1 MKLFHER
8 DISRGFC
15 ENCAKIV
22 ETTFVRRDIPFSD
35 GKGLARN
42 ILVAQCSIC
51 ATLIAIPSQST
62 PAIRAARDREV
73 VSLEAS
79 LPAIYLDVMDLAV
92 YNISP
97 TTASDFRRPLLS
109 YFLHQY
115 AHKPRSVGQLKR
127 ARLKC
132 PDVFP
137 EKRGDAKR
145 RLSLK
150 VSSVVAADL
159 DWLLTA
165 TELSKTDLIKSVVYE
180 IHQSLLEKPNEA
192 FLRDLRAIA
201 TYSAL

>member
-1 MKLFHER
+1 MKLFHEG
-8 DISRGFC
+8 DKSRGFC
-15 ENCAKIV
+15 ESCATIV
-22 ETTFVRRDIPFSD
+22 QTIFVRRDIPFSD
-35 GKGLARN
+35 GKGLARK
-42 ILVAQCSIC
+42 ILVAQCSTC
-51 ATLIAIPSQST
+51 QTMVAIPAQST
-62 PAIRAARDREV
+62 PAIRDARDREV

-165 TELSKTDLIKSVVYE
+165 TQLSKTDLIKSVVYE
-180 IHQSLLEKPNEA
+180 IHQSLLEKPNQA